1 MQSNKFKLPS
11 ESLNV
16 SNAAEQRSEFFDFN
30 NANNRRS
37 FILLAVGAIIGLGIA
52 GYGLFTAAG
61 TATNTVPAEYV
72 ALVNQ
77 RAIYRSDYVAQI
89 QTTFSVP
96 YEQATPEQRHQVVED
111 MINEELL
118 VQRGLEVDLA
128 SYDPDVRNALV
139 AGVELQM
146 YADVLAKQPTDAE
159 LKAYYEQHKGK
170 YASLGM
176 MQLRDLMLNVVQ
188 NEDAAGLSKRAA
200 DAVAALRNGMS
211 ADDAIKKFQLRDSGL
226 LQQSGKPEL
235 GDIFDFAAEA
245 NLPAKVYK
253 AASKLKL
260 GEVSEPIVENE
271 GTHVI
276 VMINRKQS
284 QPRDFET
291 VRSNVWTDIKN
302 AEQEKVRKQTLTYF
316 RNKSEI
322 LRGQE

>member
-1 MQSNKFKLPS
+1 M
-11 ESLNV
+11 
-16 SNAAEQRSEFFDFN
+16 SNATEQRSEFFDFN

-37 FILLAVGAIIGLGIA
+37 FILLAVGALIGLGIA

-139 AGVELQM
+139 GGVELQM

-159 LKAYYEQHKGK
+159 LKAYYEQHKDK

-188 NEDAAGLSKRAA
+188 QEDAAGLSKRAA

-253 AASKLKL
+253 AASKLKP
-260 GEVSEPIVENE
+260 GEVSEPIAENE
-271 GTHVI
+271 GTHVV
-276 VMINRKQS
+276 VMIDRKQS

-302 AEQEKVRKQTLTYF
+302 AEQDKIRRQTLTYF

>member
-1 MQSNKFKLPS
+1 MQSNNLS
-11 ESLNV
+11 RGSLNV
-16 SNAAEQRSEFFDFN
+16 SNATEQRSEFFDFN

-37 FILLAVGAIIGLGIA
+37 FILLAVGALIGLGIA

-139 AGVELQM
+139 GGVELQM

-159 LKAYYEQHKGK
+159 LKAYYEQHKDK

-188 NEDAAGLSKRAA
+188 QEDAAGLSKRAA

-253 AASKLKL
+253 AASKLKP
-260 GEVSEPIVENE
+260 GEVSEPIAENE
-271 GTHVI
+271 GTHVV
-276 VMINRKQS
+276 VMIDRKQS

-302 AEQEKVRKQTLTYF
+302 AEQDKIRRQTLTYF